1 MPVYKEISQLN
12 NTSIYLWKITE
23 EISDLK
29 ENLFLSDSSLT
40 RLTNMKSTSHK
51 KGFLAVRQLLK
62 SIGYLDSD
70 LFYDAFGKPFLK
82 NKKNISIS
90 HSHEFATII
99 ISDNPVGI
107 DIELKN
113 EKIIKNIS
121 LLFNE
126 DFILNFKG
134 NKEETTTFTTFCWG
148 IKEAIFKL
156 IPENDISFKDNILIE
171 PFQLNESSCSVNVKI
186 ENKITSYTV
195 QLEKIENYILTYV
208 IQ

>member
-1 MPVYKEISQLN
+1 MPFHKKISLPKD
-12 NTSIYLWKITE
+12 TTIYLWKIDE
-23 EISDLK
+23 EISELK
-29 ENLFLSDSSLT
+29 ELLVLNETSLN
-40 RLTNMKSTSHK
+40 RLAKMKSSKHI

-62 SIGYLDSD
+62 SINYSDVD

-82 NKKNISIS
+82 DKKHISIS
-90 HSHEFATII
+90 HSHEFACVI

-113 EKIIKNIS
+113 EKILKNVG

-134 NKEETTTFTTFCWG
+134 SKNDEMSLTTFGWA

-156 IPENDISFKDNILIE
+156 IPENDVSFKDNISIE
-171 PFQLNESSCSVNVKI
+171 PFQLNESSCVVNVTI
-186 ENKITSYTV
+186 NDIITSYIV
-195 QLEKIENYILTYV
+195 QLEEIENYVLTYV